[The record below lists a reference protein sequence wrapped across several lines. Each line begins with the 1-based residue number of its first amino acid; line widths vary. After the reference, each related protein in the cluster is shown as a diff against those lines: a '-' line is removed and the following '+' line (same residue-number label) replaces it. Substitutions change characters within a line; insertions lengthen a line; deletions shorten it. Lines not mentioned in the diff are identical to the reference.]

1 MPSAIEIPDEEAV
14 QLVDAPLP
22 GAIDAVQPR
31 QTGLPVDTLASSVV
45 VLLALAA
52 IQRIVGFVRGI
63 LVCRW
68 LSPDDLGQWDMAFGF
83 LTLAAP
89 LTVLGLPGSFGRY
102 VEYFRQRGQL
112 RVLIRRT
119 AICSGILTVLSVGLI
134 VSARSMFSTIVF
146 GRSNETQLVVVLGIT
161 LVAVIVFNYLT
172 ELITALRQARVTA
185 VVQFFN
191 SVIFAGVSLLLLW
204 SWRREATALVAAYGF
219 ACLVQIVGMLWFLRR
234 QYRALPPSQVA
245 DCAALPETG
254 GFWSRLLPFAAWVWV
269 CNLLYNL
276 FDVADRYMIVH
287 TSRADDPLAVVGSY
301 HSSRIVPLLLVSIAA
316 LLGTVILPH
325 LSHDWEAGRRN
336 EVSARMNLT
345 LKLLGLLLFVGS
357 IAILL
362 AAPFLFNVAFNGKF
376 RGGMDVLPWTLAY
389 CAWFGMVTM
398 AQMYL
403 WCAERARL
411 SCLALFIGLVTNVG
425 LNLIL
430 LPRFGLA
437 GAVWATAAANF
448 IALALIYR
456 FNAWLGMKIERSLL
470 LVSLLPLTL
479 GLGPLTAVATLAAV
493 IAAIIATDQIL
504 SRDEKRRLAAVWQSY
519 AHRLPFFRAPR
530 LAQAPWPGGVV
541 KPSRALPIWG
551 PGLNGQVHD
560 ESFATV
566 NNARENSRRPL
577 RVMFVI
583 TSMHVGGAEMLL
595 LNLLR
600 RIDRSRFS
608 PELCCLKEL
617 GELGEQLQHNILVY
631 EKLLRNKFDIGVFW
645 RLTKLLKRRQI
656 DAVVTVGAGDK
667 MFWGRLAAR
676 RAGVPVVISALHSTG
691 WPDSIT
697 WLNHRLT
704 PLTDAFIAV
713 ADGHA
718 KYLVE
723 HEHLPSDRVVVI
735 SNGVD
740 TDQYGPGR
748 GATCLVSAGSSQSS
762 TLAKPVAHGDLRRQL
777 GIPHSVPLAGIV
789 AVLRPEKNHEM
800 FLRVAAR
807 VRRDLVE
814 AQFLIIGDGPRRAE
828 LETLA
833 AQLGLTDCVH
843 FLGKRTDV
851 PELLGLLDVFLL
863 TSHNEANPVSILEA
877 LASGKPVVSTAVGSI
892 PQTVIDGVTGYLVE
906 PNDELTMAYRVS
918 ELLLD
923 PAKSQRLGAAGRRL
937 VIDNWSLER
946 MVEGYEELIERIYRQ
961 KTIAA
966 IVD

>member
-14 QLVDAPLP
+14 QLADAPLP

-31 QTGLPVDTLASSVV
+31 PSGLPVDTLASSVV

-112 RVLIRRT
+112 RTLIRRT

-134 VSARSMFSTIVF
+134 ISARSLFSTIVF
-146 GRSNETQLVVVLGIT
+146 GRSNETQLVVVLGIS

-234 QYRALPPSQVA
+234 QYRALPASQAA
-245 DCAALPETG
+245 DFSALPETD

-316 LLGTVILPH
+316 LLGTMILPH

-479 GLGPLTAVATLAAV
+479 GLGLLTAIATLAAV
-493 IAAIIATDQIL
+493 IVAIIATDQIL
-504 SRDEKRRLAAVWQSY
+504 SRDEKRRLTAVWQSY
-519 AHRLPFFRAPR
+519 AHRLPFFRASR
-530 LAQAPWPGGVV
+530 LALAPWPGGIVE
-541 KPSRALPIWG
+541 PSPALPVWG
-551 PGLNGQVHD
+551 PGLNNGWD
-560 ESFATV
+560 EAQIVSTDAAV
-566 NNARENSRRPL
+566 KSSSRPL

-583 TSMHVGGAEMLL
+583 TSMHVGGAETLL

-617 GELGEQLQHNILVY
+617 GELGEQLQHEIPVY

-645 RLTKLLKRRQI
+645 RLTRLLRRRQI

-676 RAGVPVVISALHSTG
+676 RWGAGRHFSA
-691 WPDSIT
+691 PF
-697 WLNHRLT
+697 HRLARQHYLAES
-704 PLTDAFIAV
+704 PTDAANRCLHRRRRSACKISRRTRAPAV
-713 ADGHA
+713 
-718 KYLVE
+718 
-723 HEHLPSDRVVVI
+723 R
-735 SNGVD
+735 
-740 TDQYGPGR
+740 
-748 GATCLVSAGSSQSS
+748 
-762 TLAKPVAHGDLRRQL
+762 
-777 GIPHSVPLAGIV
+777 
-789 AVLRPEKNHEM
+789 
-800 FLRVAAR
+800 
-807 VRRDLVE
+807 
-814 AQFLIIGDGPRRAE
+814 PRRGDFQRRRYRSIRPRPRCHWLCQCRVIA
-828 LETLA
+828 
-833 AQLGLTDCVH
+833 
-843 FLGKRTDV
+843 K
-851 PELLGLLDVFLL
+851 
-863 TSHNEANPVSILEA
+863 VSTCK
-877 LASGKPVVSTAVGSI
+877 ASGTRRF
-892 PQTVIDGVTGYLVE
+892 T
-906 PNDELTMAYRVS
+906 
-918 ELLLD
+918 
-923 PAKSQRLGAAGRRL
+923 PATRHPTLGAAGRHRGGVAAGKKSRNVSPRRRPSAARSGGSPVFNHRRWPAPRRIGNARGPTGPDRL
-937 VIDNWSLER
+937 RSLPRQAHRRAGTAWPARCVPAHLAQRSQSRFDSGSTRQRQTRRLDRRRLDSTNRHRRRHRLSGRAERRTDDGPPRVGTPARPGQIATPRRRRPPIGHRQLVAGADGGGVRRIDREVLSAENLEPR
-946 MVEGYEELIERIYRQ
+946 
-961 KTIAA
+961 TT
-966 IVD
+966 

>member
-1 MPSAIEIPDEEAV
+1 MPSAIDIPDEEAV
-14 QLVDAPLP
+14 QLADAPLP
-22 GAIDAVQPR
+22 GALDVVQPR

-102 VEYFRQRGQL
+102 VEHFRQRGQL
-112 RVLIRRT
+112 RTLIRRT

-134 VSARSMFSTIVF
+134 VSARSLFSTIVF
-146 GRSNETQLVVVLGIT
+146 GRSNETQLVVVLGIS

-234 QYRALPPSQVA
+234 QYRALPASQANDFATVS
-245 DCAALPETG
+245 ETD

-479 GLGPLTAVATLAAV
+479 GLGLLTAIATLAAV
-493 IAAIIATDQIL
+493 IVAIIATDQIL

-519 AHRLPFFRAPR
+519 AHRLPIFRSPR
-530 LAQAPWPGGVV
+530 LAQAPWPGGIV
-541 KPSRALPIWG
+541 KPSPALPVWG
-551 PGLNGQVHD
+551 PGLNNGKD
-560 ESFATV
+560 EAQFDSTDA
-566 NNARENSRRPL
+566 ALKSSARPL

-583 TSMHVGGAEMLL
+583 TSMHVGGAETLL

-617 GELGEQLQHNILVY
+617 GELGEQLQHEIPVY

-645 RLTKLLKRRQI
+645 RLTKLLRRRQI

-697 WLNHRLT
+697 WLNRRLT

-713 ADGHA
+713 ADRHA

-740 TDQYGPGR
+740 TDRYGPNRSG
-748 GATCLVSAGSSQSS
+748 SAN
-762 TLAKPVAHGDLRRQL
+762 LRQQL
-777 GIPHSVPLAGIV
+777 GIAHSVPLAGIV

-814 AQFLIIGDGPRRAE
+814 AHFLIIGDGPRRAE
-828 LETLA
+828 LETLV

-851 PELLGLLDVFLL
+851 PELLGLLDVFVL

-906 PNDELTMAYRVS
+906 PNDELTMARRVS

-923 PAKSQRLGAAGRRL
+923 PAKSQRLGATGRRL

-946 MVEGYEELIERIYRQ
+946 MVEGYEELLERLYRQ